1 MVVPDEKG
9 ICPSAPAVILQQM
22 QEQYVDQAQEEDL
35 GEEEYYEDEEEYD
48 GYEDYDA
55 PQIGDTIVT
64 AGQVSLHSHIELKE
78 LGLYRADRY
87 SRSITE

>member
-1 MVVPDEKG
+1 
-9 ICPSAPAVILQQM
+9 M

-35 GEEEYYEDEEEYD
+35 GEEEYYEDEEDYD

-64 AGQVSLHSHIELKE
+64 AGQVSLYSHIQLNC
-78 LGLYRADRY
+78 LI
-87 SRSITE
+87 SIVLIDILFQ